1 MNCNECEHRTECN
14 ECDLELTCEE
24 FLEWIKEK
32 KNDK

>member
-24 FLEWIKEK
+24 FLKWIKEK
-32 KNDK
+32 TNDK